1 MKRPFL
7 CLVLVI
13 LVLLG
18 CRKDTASDK
27 SRGLLGVTPW
37 PADFTLEEQQKALAF
52 ISADCDL
59 VSHHFDDGIPYQ
71 ESFTSSDMPSGLM
84 ADVQFIKSQ
93 TAGKKRLLS
102 VSALDLSRK
111 AMASYYR
118 DSLAVS
124 AAIRQHW
131 KSLPIDHPDRITA
144 YVKYIGWLVD
154 QFKPDWINYGVES
167 NLAEWDPAEFQ
178 QYKKFLQQVYK
189 ALKASYPQTP
199 IFLSLMVTEQALSIA
214 HAREL
219 LPFSDYVALSA
230 YPYTHVS
237 SSSNGNTDPSLFPDR
252 YFEQWLDLAP
262 EKPWCFAE
270 TAYIAEP
277 LSVPEYSLNKEGN
290 AAWQKTYLDQLLK
303 LLDQRK
309 GQFLVWFCY
318 KDYNA
323 AIKRLKESGQYQPL
337 FSFWQD
343 TGLFDEKNQTRPALQ
358 SWRNYRK

>member
-1 MKRPFL
+1 MKRYFL
-7 CLVLVI
+7 YLLLVI
-13 LVLLG
+13 LILAG
-18 CRKDTASDK
+18 CRKDSASDK
-27 SRGLLGVTPW
+27 SRALLGVTPW
-37 PADFTLEEQQKALAF
+37 PADFTLEEQQKAYAF
-52 ISADCDL
+52 ISADCDML
-59 VSHHFDDGIPYQ
+59 SHHFDDGIPYQ
-71 ESFTSSDMPSGLM
+71 ESFTSSAMPPVLTD
-84 ADVQFIKSQ
+84 DVQFRKSQ
-93 TAGKKRLLS
+93 TTGKKILLS

-111 AMASYYR
+111 AIAPYYR

-124 AAIRQHW
+124 AEVRQHW

-144 YVKYIGWLVD
+144 YVKFIGWLVD
-154 QFKPDWINYGVES
+154 QFNPDWINYAVES
-167 NLAEWDPAEFQ
+167 NLAEWEPAEFQ
-178 QYKKFLQQVYK
+178 QYKNFLQQVYN
-189 ALKASYPQTP
+189 ALKTSYPQTP
-199 IFLSLMVTEQALSIA
+199 LFLSSMVTEQALSIA

-230 YPYTHVS
+230 YPYTHIS
-237 SSSNGNTDPSLFPDR
+237 SSSLPDG
-252 YFEQWLDLAP
+252 YFEQWLALAP

-277 LSVPEYSLNKEGN
+277 LSIPEYSLNKEGN
-290 AAWQKTYLDQLLK
+290 AALQKDYLDQLLK

-309 GQFLVWFCY
+309 GQFLIWFCY

-343 TGLFDEKNQTRPALQ
+343 TGLFDEANQARPSLQ